1 MRVVD
6 TPTGS
11 VDVSGF
17 SGGVTLD
24 VDEQYSEA
32 PGMANI
38 HLTPEQAVA
47 LAVALLN
54 QVILVTTAAVEGNT
68 T

>member
-17 SGGVTLD
+17 EGGIALE
-24 VDEQYSEA
+24 VDEQYSYA

-38 HLTPEQAVA
+38 HLDREQAVT
-47 LAVALLN
+47 LAHA
-54 QVILVTTAAVEGNT
+54 ILEQVEG
-68 T
+68 

>member
-11 VDVSGF
+11 VDVDGF
-17 SGGVTLD
+17 AKGVVLG

-32 PGMANI
+32 PGQASI
-38 HLTPEQAVA
+38 HLDREQAVA
-47 LAVALLN
+47 LAHA
-54 QVILVTTAAVEGNT
+54 ILEQVEG
-68 T
+68 